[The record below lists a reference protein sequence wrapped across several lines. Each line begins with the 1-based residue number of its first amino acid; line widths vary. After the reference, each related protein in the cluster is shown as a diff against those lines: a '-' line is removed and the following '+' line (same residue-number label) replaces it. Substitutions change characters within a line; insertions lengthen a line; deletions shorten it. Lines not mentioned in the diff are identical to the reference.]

1 MFLLGLLI
9 LSACTNDEY
18 LAQRTEVEEG
28 IPTVVKLSVTIPM
41 SGKIETKAF
50 SDSGVADLYVFSFKK
65 DNDEFIT
72 AQKYTELSGS
82 TISFS
87 TLSGEQR
94 IFAIGNVDYDMF
106 PGLSERLESWLGN
119 NHPSKSDLTSLLA
132 EVGGDKAVQFANT
145 TSLVSGLW
153 NNEDDTKDY
162 CTVKV
167 DGTLVEKGKIYLK
180 RVAAKVTFKIEVADG
195 REFKLKISDMD
206 QPLGYAIGNSLEVM
220 EAIELLKGN
229 GPKDLLELTLT
240 IGSNMLLCAKKAE
253 TEEQARKR
261 LEENIANGKEGCNS
275 ADDREKLSKG
285 SLRNSPP
292 EGRVFTYVDKP
303 ATYVLLKGSYYAK
316 DTDGKETSA
325 EVVYCIHLGLGA
337 GSSDK
342 VDHKD
347 FSTKRNMNYT
357 YNIQIEGVESIKT
370 EVTATD
376 NNVWRQ
382 EGDVTVSG
390 EGKSIQLDAHF
401 EARKITFHKSDF
413 KTTDLR
419 VYVKDP
425 LTNFQLTEFSELKEE
440 SKNWV
445 SFKSLKDVPV
455 EETYKYPDEKHVSE
469 LLSVEELLTELNKW
483 AKGENSLLAP
493 TNEGAIEFVCFV
505 NEYYYQSI
513 MWPEFVNTLDR
524 EFFIMDKTQ
533 KQTSGGNSTLTSDAS
548 FVIKQHSIQ
557 TIYDLNKGEDYNAWG
572 IETINETG
580 LLNTTTNPSKI
591 KDIAYGRLNLP
602 DFSGKG
608 WSTFLDYSKESN
620 SNQMKD
626 DYKNAYY
633 ACLQRNRDENGD
645 GVIDS
650 KEKKWYL
657 ASSGQYISLWL
668 GRSSLSAESSLFN
681 IDDWVKEGFA
691 KNIPAKY
698 HYIPSNN
705 DGKVVFWAE
714 EGITIGN
721 DDSHTTGKIRNYR
734 CIRDLNMK
742 GMDENNLDRKK
753 APETLFKISSVDP
766 KALTV
771 TFDYLNA
778 NSLKPAPSMNE
789 LDPHNERDNDIN
801 RVYKSFCIVRGS
813 VSSNQ
818 VGGTWKAKTNL
829 TNPCNRIMNEHG
841 WRMPNQAELSV
852 IYLVGTDAS
861 AYGSYKKNEFNG
873 LKGQTVFA
881 RTSYSGIAKNGKSG
895 QHAYRLLAN
904 EHISLVEKTGYTGF
918 IRCVKD
924 NYK

>member
-1 MFLLGLLI
+1 MKQYIMFLLGLLI

-28 IPTVVKLSVTIPM
+28 IPMVVKLSVTIPM

-195 REFKLKISDMD
+195 REFKLKSY
-206 QPLGYAIGNSLEVM
+206 QVCEV
-220 EAIELLKGN
+220 
-229 GPKDLLELTLT
+229 PKKVNVWEGSTSEEIVSYSTQELTISRDEGFFT
-240 IGSNMLLCAKKAE
+240 FYMP
-253 TEEQARKR
+253 
-261 LEENIANGKEGCNS
+261 ENIANGKEGCNS

>member
-1 MFLLGLLI
+1 MMKQYIMFLLGLLI

-195 REFKLKISDMD
+195 REFKLKSYQVCEVPKKVNVWEGSTSEEIVSYSTQELAISRDEGFFTFYM
-206 QPLGYAIGNSLEVM
+206 P
-220 EAIELLKGN
+220 
-229 GPKDLLELTLT
+229 
-240 IGSNMLLCAKKAE
+240 
-253 TEEQARKR
+253 
-261 LEENIANGKEGCNS
+261 ENIANGKEGCNS

>member
-1 MFLLGLLI
+1 MMKQYIMFLLGLLI

-87 TLSGEQR
+87 SLSGEQR

-195 REFKLKISDMD
+195 REFKLKSY
-206 QPLGYAIGNSLEVM
+206 QVCEV
-220 EAIELLKGN
+220 
-229 GPKDLLELTLT
+229 PKKVNVWEGSTSEEIVSYSTQELTISRDEGFFT
-240 IGSNMLLCAKKAE
+240 FYMP
-253 TEEQARKR
+253 
-261 LEENIANGKEGCNS
+261 ENIANGKEGCNS

>member
-1 MFLLGLLI
+1 MKQYIMFLLGLLI

-106 PGLSERLESWLGN
+106 PGLSERLEAGFGN

-195 REFKLKISDMD
+195 REFKLKSY
-206 QPLGYAIGNSLEVM
+206 QVCEV
-220 EAIELLKGN
+220 
-229 GPKDLLELTLT
+229 PKKVNVWEGSTSEEIVSYSTQELTISKDEGFFT
-240 IGSNMLLCAKKAE
+240 FYMP
-253 TEEQARKR
+253 
-261 LEENIANGKEGCNS
+261 ENIANGKEGCNS

-533 KQTSGGNSTLTSDAS
+533 KQTSGGISTLTSDAS

-841 WRMPNQAELSV
+841 WRMPNQSELSV

-881 RTSYSGIAKNGKSG
+881 RTSYSGIAKNGKS
-895 QHAYRLLAN
+895 
-904 EHISLVEKTGYTGF
+904 
-918 IRCVKD
+918 
-924 NYK
+924 

>member
-1 MFLLGLLI
+1 MMKQYIMFLLGLLI

-195 REFKLKISDMD
+195 REFKLKSY
-206 QPLGYAIGNSLEVM
+206 QVCEV
-220 EAIELLKGN
+220 
-229 GPKDLLELTLT
+229 PKKVNVWEGSTSEEIVSYSTQELTISRDEGFFT
-240 IGSNMLLCAKKAE
+240 FYMP
-253 TEEQARKR
+253 
-261 LEENIANGKEGCNS
+261 ENIANGKEGCNS

-425 LTNFQLTEFSELKEE
+425 LTNFQLTEFSELKEV

>member
-1 MFLLGLLI
+1 MKQYIMFLLGLLI

-195 REFKLKISDMD
+195 REFKLKSY
-206 QPLGYAIGNSLEVM
+206 QVCEV
-220 EAIELLKGN
+220 
-229 GPKDLLELTLT
+229 PKKVNVWEGSTSEEIVSYSTQELTISKDEGFFT
-240 IGSNMLLCAKKAE
+240 FYMP
-253 TEEQARKR
+253 
-261 LEENIANGKEGCNS
+261 ENIANGKEGCNS

-668 GRSSLSAESSLFN
+668 GRSSLSAESSLFK

>member
-1 MFLLGLLI
+1 MMKQYIMFLLGLLI

-195 REFKLKISDMD
+195 REFKLKSY
-206 QPLGYAIGNSLEVM
+206 QVCEV
-220 EAIELLKGN
+220 
-229 GPKDLLELTLT
+229 PKKVNVWEGSTSEEIVSYSTQELTISKDEGFFT
-240 IGSNMLLCAKKAE
+240 FYMP
-253 TEEQARKR
+253 
-261 LEENIANGKEGCNS
+261 ENIANGKEGCNS

-789 LDPHNERDNDIN
+789 LDPHNERNNDIN

>member
-1 MFLLGLLI
+1 MMKQYIMFLLGLLI

-195 REFKLKISDMD
+195 REFKLKSY
-206 QPLGYAIGNSLEVM
+206 QVCEV
-220 EAIELLKGN
+220 
-229 GPKDLLELTLT
+229 PKKVNVWEGSTSEEIVSYSTQELTISRDEGFFT
-240 IGSNMLLCAKKAE
+240 FYMP
-253 TEEQARKR
+253 
-261 LEENIANGKEGCNS
+261 ENIANGKEGCNS

-382 EGDVTVSG
+382 EEDVTVSG

>member
-1 MFLLGLLI
+1 MKQYIMFLLGLLI

-195 REFKLKISDMD
+195 REFKLKSY
-206 QPLGYAIGNSLEVM
+206 QVCEV
-220 EAIELLKGN
+220 
-229 GPKDLLELTLT
+229 PKKVNVWEGSTSEEIVSYSTQELTISRDEGFFT
-240 IGSNMLLCAKKAE
+240 FYMP
-253 TEEQARKR
+253 
-261 LEENIANGKEGCNS
+261 ENIANGKEGCNS

-303 ATYVLLKGSYYAK
+303 ATYVLVKGSYYAK

-852 IYLVGTDAS
+852 IYLVGTDVS

-904 EHISLVEKTGYTGF
+904 EHISLVEKTGYNGF

>member
-1 MFLLGLLI
+1 MMKQYIMFLLGLLI

-195 REFKLKISDMD
+195 REFKLKSY
-206 QPLGYAIGNSLEVM
+206 QVCEV
-220 EAIELLKGN
+220 
-229 GPKDLLELTLT
+229 PKKVNVWEGSTSEEIVSYSTQELTISKDEGFFT
-240 IGSNMLLCAKKAE
+240 FYMP
-253 TEEQARKR
+253 
-261 LEENIANGKEGCNS
+261 ENIANGKEGCNS

-691 KNIPAKY
+691 KNISAKY

>member
-1 MFLLGLLI
+1 MMKQYIMFLLGLLI

-195 REFKLKISDMD
+195 REFKLKSY
-206 QPLGYAIGNSLEVM
+206 QVCEV
-220 EAIELLKGN
+220 
-229 GPKDLLELTLT
+229 PKKVNVWEGSTSEEIVSYSTQELTISRDEGFFT
-240 IGSNMLLCAKKAE
+240 FYMP
-253 TEEQARKR
+253 
-261 LEENIANGKEGCNS
+261 ENIANGKEDCNS

>member
-1 MFLLGLLI
+1 MMKQYIMFLLGLLI

-195 REFKLKISDMD
+195 REFKLKSY
-206 QPLGYAIGNSLEVM
+206 QVCEV
-220 EAIELLKGN
+220 
-229 GPKDLLELTLT
+229 PKKVNVWEGSTSEEIVSYSTQELTISKDEGFFT
-240 IGSNMLLCAKKAE
+240 FYMP
-253 TEEQARKR
+253 
-261 LEENIANGKEGCNS
+261 ENIANGKEGCNS

-445 SFKSLKDVPV
+445 SFKPLKDVPV

>member
-1 MFLLGLLI
+1 MMKQYIMFLLGLLI

-195 REFKLKISDMD
+195 REFKLKSY
-206 QPLGYAIGNSLEVM
+206 QVCEV
-220 EAIELLKGN
+220 
-229 GPKDLLELTLT
+229 PKKVNVWEGSTSEEIVSYSTQELTISRDEGFFT
-240 IGSNMLLCAKKAE
+240 FYMP
-253 TEEQARKR
+253 
-261 LEENIANGKEGCNS
+261 ENIANGKEGCNS
-275 ADDREKLSKG
+275 ADNREKLSKG

>member
-1 MFLLGLLI
+1 MKQYIMFLLGLLI

-195 REFKLKISDMD
+195 REFKLKSY
-206 QPLGYAIGNSLEVM
+206 QVCEV
-220 EAIELLKGN
+220 
-229 GPKDLLELTLT
+229 PKKVNVWEGSTSEEIVSYSTQELTISRDEGFFT
-240 IGSNMLLCAKKAE
+240 FYMP
-253 TEEQARKR
+253 
-261 LEENIANGKEGCNS
+261 ENIANGKEGCNS

-303 ATYVLLKGSYYAK
+303 ATYVVLKGSYYAK

>member
-1 MFLLGLLI
+1 MMKQYIMFLLGLLI

-195 REFKLKISDMD
+195 REFKLKSY
-206 QPLGYAIGNSLEVM
+206 QVCEV
-220 EAIELLKGN
+220 
-229 GPKDLLELTLT
+229 PKKVNVWEGSTSEEIVSYSTQELTISRDEGFFT
-240 IGSNMLLCAKKAE
+240 FYMP
-253 TEEQARKR
+253 
-261 LEENIANGKEGCNS
+261 ENIANGKEGCNS

-440 SKNWV
+440 SHNWV
-445 SFKSLKDVPV
+445 SFKSLKDVRV

>member
-1 MFLLGLLI
+1 MMKQYIMFLLGLLI

-106 PGLSERLESWLGN
+106 SGLSERLESWLGN

-195 REFKLKISDMD
+195 REFKLKSY
-206 QPLGYAIGNSLEVM
+206 QVCEV
-220 EAIELLKGN
+220 
-229 GPKDLLELTLT
+229 PKKVNVWEGSTSEEIVSYSTQELTISKDEGFFT
-240 IGSNMLLCAKKAE
+240 FYMP
-253 TEEQARKR
+253 
-261 LEENIANGKEGCNS
+261 ENIANGKEGCNS

>member
-1 MFLLGLLI
+1 MMKQYIMFLLGLLI

-195 REFKLKISDMD
+195 REFKLKSY
-206 QPLGYAIGNSLEVM
+206 QVCEV
-220 EAIELLKGN
+220 
-229 GPKDLLELTLT
+229 PKKVNVWEGSTSEEIVSYSTQELTISRDEGFFT
-240 IGSNMLLCAKKAE
+240 FYMP
-253 TEEQARKR
+253 
-261 LEENIANGKEGCNS
+261 ENIANGKEGCNS
-275 ADDREKLSKG
+275 ADDREKLSKV

-401 EARKITFHKSDF
+401 EVRKITFHKSDF

>member
-1 MFLLGLLI
+1 MMKQYIMFLLGLLI

-195 REFKLKISDMD
+195 REFKLKSY
-206 QPLGYAIGNSLEVM
+206 QVCEV
-220 EAIELLKGN
+220 
-229 GPKDLLELTLT
+229 PKKVNVWEGSTSEEIVSYSTQELTISRDEGFFT
-240 IGSNMLLCAKKAE
+240 FYMP
-253 TEEQARKR
+253 
-261 LEENIANGKEGCNS
+261 ENIANGKEGCNS

-445 SFKSLKDVPV
+445 SFKPLKDVPV

>member
-1 MFLLGLLI
+1 MKQYIMFLLGLLI

-195 REFKLKISDMD
+195 REFKLKSY
-206 QPLGYAIGNSLEVM
+206 QVCEV
-220 EAIELLKGN
+220 
-229 GPKDLLELTLT
+229 PKKVNVWEGSTSEEIVSYSTQELTISKDEGFFT
-240 IGSNMLLCAKKAE
+240 FYMP
-253 TEEQARKR
+253 
-261 LEENIANGKEGCNS
+261 ENIANGKEGCNS

-753 APETLFKISSVDP
+753 APETHFKIYSVDP

>member
-1 MFLLGLLI
+1 MKQYIMFLLGLLI

-195 REFKLKISDMD
+195 REFKLKSY
-206 QPLGYAIGNSLEVM
+206 QVCEV
-220 EAIELLKGN
+220 
-229 GPKDLLELTLT
+229 PKKVNVWEGSTSEEIVSYSTQELTISRDEGFFT
-240 IGSNMLLCAKKAE
+240 FYMP
-253 TEEQARKR
+253 
-261 LEENIANGKEGCNS
+261 ENIANGKEGCNS

-818 VGGTWKAKTNL
+818 VGGTWKAK
-829 TNPCNRIMNEHG
+829 CNRIMNEHG

>member
-1 MFLLGLLI
+1 MMKQYIMFLLGLLI

-195 REFKLKISDMD
+195 REFKLKSY
-206 QPLGYAIGNSLEVM
+206 QVCEV
-220 EAIELLKGN
+220 
-229 GPKDLLELTLT
+229 PKKVNVWEGSTSEEIVSYSTQELTISRDEGFFT
-240 IGSNMLLCAKKAE
+240 FYMP
-253 TEEQARKR
+253 
-261 LEENIANGKEGCNS
+261 ENIANGKEGCNS

-861 AYGSYKKNEFNG
+861 AYGSYKKNEFKG

>member
-1 MFLLGLLI
+1 MVLLI
-9 LSACTNDEY
+9 YMCFPL
-18 LAQRTEVEEG
+18 
-28 IPTVVKLSVTIPM
+28 
-41 SGKIETKAF
+41 
-50 SDSGVADLYVFSFKK
+50 K

-195 REFKLKISDMD
+195 REFKLKSY
-206 QPLGYAIGNSLEVM
+206 QVCEV
-220 EAIELLKGN
+220 
-229 GPKDLLELTLT
+229 PKKVNVWEGSTSEEIVSYSTQELTISRDEGFFT
-240 IGSNMLLCAKKAE
+240 FYMP
-253 TEEQARKR
+253 
-261 LEENIANGKEGCNS
+261 ENIANGKEGCNS

>member
-1 MFLLGLLI
+1 M
-9 LSACTNDEY
+9 
-18 LAQRTEVEEG
+18 
-28 IPTVVKLSVTIPM
+28 KLSVTIPM

-195 REFKLKISDMD
+195 REFKLKSY
-206 QPLGYAIGNSLEVM
+206 QVCEV
-220 EAIELLKGN
+220 
-229 GPKDLLELTLT
+229 PKKVNVWEGSTSEEIVSYSTQELTISRDEGFFT
-240 IGSNMLLCAKKAE
+240 FYMP
-253 TEEQARKR
+253 
-261 LEENIANGKEGCNS
+261 ENIANGKEGCNS

>member
-1 MFLLGLLI
+1 MKQYIMFLLGLLI

-195 REFKLKISDMD
+195 REFKLKSYQVCEVPKKVNVWEGSTSEEIVS
-206 QPLGYAIGNSLEVM
+206 NSTQ
-220 EAIELLKGN
+220 
-229 GPKDLLELTLT
+229 ELTISRDEGFFT
-240 IGSNMLLCAKKAE
+240 FYMP
-253 TEEQARKR
+253 
-261 LEENIANGKEGCNS
+261 ENIANGKEGCNS

>member
-1 MFLLGLLI
+1 MKQYIMFLLGLLI

-180 RVAAKVTFKIEVADG
+180 RLAAKVTFKIEVADG
-195 REFKLKISDMD
+195 REFKLKSY
-206 QPLGYAIGNSLEVM
+206 QVCEV
-220 EAIELLKGN
+220 
-229 GPKDLLELTLT
+229 PKKVNVWEGSTSEEIVSYSTQELTISRDEGFFT
-240 IGSNMLLCAKKAE
+240 FYMP
-253 TEEQARKR
+253 
-261 LEENIANGKEGCNS
+261 ENIANGKEGCNS

>member
-1 MFLLGLLI
+1 MKQYIMFLLGLLI

-195 REFKLKISDMD
+195 REFKLKSY
-206 QPLGYAIGNSLEVM
+206 QVCEV
-220 EAIELLKGN
+220 
-229 GPKDLLELTLT
+229 PKKVNVWEGSTSEEIVSYSTQELTISRDEGFFT
-240 IGSNMLLCAKKAE
+240 FYMP
-253 TEEQARKR
+253 
-261 LEENIANGKEGCNS
+261 ENIANGKEGCNS

-425 LTNFQLTEFSELKEE
+425 LTNFQLTEFSELKKE

-455 EETYKYPDEKHVSE
+455 EETYKYPAEKHVSE

-483 AKGENSLLAP
+483 AKEENSLLAP

-580 LLNTTTNPSKI
+580 LLNTPTNPSKI

>member
-1 MFLLGLLI
+1 
-9 LSACTNDEY
+9 
-18 LAQRTEVEEG
+18 
-28 IPTVVKLSVTIPM
+28 M

-195 REFKLKISDMD
+195 REFKLKSY
-206 QPLGYAIGNSLEVM
+206 QVCEV
-220 EAIELLKGN
+220 
-229 GPKDLLELTLT
+229 PKKVNVWEGSTSEEIVSYSTQELTISRDEGFFT
-240 IGSNMLLCAKKAE
+240 FYMP
-253 TEEQARKR
+253 
-261 LEENIANGKEGCNS
+261 ENIANGKEGCNS

-841 WRMPNQAELSV
+841 WPMPNQAELSV

>member
-195 REFKLKISDMD
+195 REFKLKSY
-206 QPLGYAIGNSLEVM
+206 QVCEV
-220 EAIELLKGN
+220 
-229 GPKDLLELTLT
+229 PKKVNVWEGSTSEEIVSYSTQELTISRDEGFFT
-240 IGSNMLLCAKKAE
+240 FYMP
-253 TEEQARKR
+253 
-261 LEENIANGKEGCNS
+261 ENIANGKEGCNS

-801 RVYKSFCIVRGS
+801 RVYKSFCIFRGS

-852 IYLVGTDAS
+852 IYLVGTDAC

>member
-1 MFLLGLLI
+1 MMKQYIMFLLGLLI

-195 REFKLKISDMD
+195 REFKLKSY
-206 QPLGYAIGNSLEVM
+206 QVCEV
-220 EAIELLKGN
+220 
-229 GPKDLLELTLT
+229 PKKVNVWEGSTSEEIVSYSTQELTISRDEGFFT
-240 IGSNMLLCAKKAE
+240 FYMP
-253 TEEQARKR
+253 
-261 LEENIANGKEGCNS
+261 ENIANGKEGCNS

-633 ACLQRNRDENGD
+633 ACLQRNRDETGD

>member
-1 MFLLGLLI
+1 MMKQYIMFLLGLLI
-9 LSACTNDEY
+9 LSACTNDE
-18 LAQRTEVEEG
+18 AQRTEVEEG

-195 REFKLKISDMD
+195 REFKLKSY
-206 QPLGYAIGNSLEVM
+206 QVCEV
-220 EAIELLKGN
+220 
-229 GPKDLLELTLT
+229 PKKVNVWEGSTSEEIVSYSTQELTISRDEGFFT
-240 IGSNMLLCAKKAE
+240 FYMP
-253 TEEQARKR
+253 
-261 LEENIANGKEGCNS
+261 ENIANGKEGCNS

>member
-1 MFLLGLLI
+1 MKQYIMFLLGLLI

-195 REFKLKISDMD
+195 REFKLKSY
-206 QPLGYAIGNSLEVM
+206 QVCEV
-220 EAIELLKGN
+220 
-229 GPKDLLELTLT
+229 PKKVNVWEGSTSEEIVSYSTQELTISRDEGFFT
-240 IGSNMLLCAKKAE
+240 FYMP
-253 TEEQARKR
+253 
-261 LEENIANGKEGCNS
+261 ENIANGKEGCNS

-513 MWPEFVNTLDR
+513 MWPEFVNPPDR

>member
-1 MFLLGLLI
+1 MMKQYIMFLLGLLI

-195 REFKLKISDMD
+195 REFKLKSY
-206 QPLGYAIGNSLEVM
+206 QVCEV
-220 EAIELLKGN
+220 
-229 GPKDLLELTLT
+229 PKKVNVWEGSTSEEIVSYSTQELTISRDEGFFT
-240 IGSNMLLCAKKAE
+240 FYMP
-253 TEEQARKR
+253 
-261 LEENIANGKEGCNS
+261 ENIANGKEGCNS

-668 GRSSLSAESSLFN
+668 GCSSLSAESSLFN

>member
-1 MFLLGLLI
+1 MKQYIMFLLGLLI

-195 REFKLKISDMD
+195 REFKLKSY
-206 QPLGYAIGNSLEVM
+206 QVCEV
-220 EAIELLKGN
+220 
-229 GPKDLLELTLT
+229 PKKVNVWEGSTSEEIVSYSTQELTISRDEGFFT
-240 IGSNMLLCAKKAE
+240 FYMP
-253 TEEQARKR
+253 
-261 LEENIANGKEGCNS
+261 ENIANGKEGCNS

-292 EGRVFTYVDKP
+292 EGRVFTYVDTP

>member
-1 MFLLGLLI
+1 MKQYIMFLLGLLI

-106 PGLSERLESWLGN
+106 PGLSERLEAWLGN

-195 REFKLKISDMD
+195 REFKLKSY
-206 QPLGYAIGNSLEVM
+206 QVCEV
-220 EAIELLKGN
+220 
-229 GPKDLLELTLT
+229 PKKVNVWEGSTSEEIVSYSTQELTISRDEGFFT
-240 IGSNMLLCAKKAE
+240 FYM
-253 TEEQARKR
+253 T
-261 LEENIANGKEGCNS
+261 ENIANGKEGCNS

>member
-1 MFLLGLLI
+1 MMKQYIMFLLGLLI

-195 REFKLKISDMD
+195 REFKLKSY
-206 QPLGYAIGNSLEVM
+206 QVCEV
-220 EAIELLKGN
+220 
-229 GPKDLLELTLT
+229 PKKVNVWEGSTSEEIVSYSTQELTISRDEGFFT
-240 IGSNMLLCAKKAE
+240 FYMP
-253 TEEQARKR
+253 
-261 LEENIANGKEGCNS
+261 ENIANGKEGCNS

-650 KEKKWYL
+650 KEKNWYL

-852 IYLVGTDAS
+852 SYLG
-861 AYGSYKKNEFNG
+861 
-873 LKGQTVFA
+873 
-881 RTSYSGIAKNGKSG
+881 
-895 QHAYRLLAN
+895 
-904 EHISLVEKTGYTGF
+904 
-918 IRCVKD
+918 
-924 NYK
+924 

>member
-1 MFLLGLLI
+1 MMKQYIMFLLGLLI

-195 REFKLKISDMD
+195 REFKLKSY
-206 QPLGYAIGNSLEVM
+206 QVCEV
-220 EAIELLKGN
+220 
-229 GPKDLLELTLT
+229 PKKVNVWEGSTSEEIVSYSTQELTISRDEGFFT
-240 IGSNMLLCAKKAE
+240 FYMP
-253 TEEQARKR
+253 
-261 LEENIANGKEGCNS
+261 ENIANGKEGCNS

-382 EGDVTVSG
+382 EGDITVSG

>member
-1 MFLLGLLI
+1 MMKQYIMFLLGLLI

-195 REFKLKISDMD
+195 REFKLKSY
-206 QPLGYAIGNSLEVM
+206 QVCEV
-220 EAIELLKGN
+220 
-229 GPKDLLELTLT
+229 PKKVNVWEGSTSEEIVSYSTQELTISRDEGFFT
-240 IGSNMLLCAKKAE
+240 FYMP
-253 TEEQARKR
+253 
-261 LEENIANGKEGCNS
+261 ENIANGKEGCNS

-721 DDSHTTGKIRNYR
+721 DNSHTTGKIRNYR

>member
-1 MFLLGLLI
+1 MKQYIMFLLGLLI

-195 REFKLKISDMD
+195 REFKLKSY
-206 QPLGYAIGNSLEVM
+206 QVCEV
-220 EAIELLKGN
+220 
-229 GPKDLLELTLT
+229 PKKVNVWEGSTSEEIVSYSTQELTISRDEGFFT
-240 IGSNMLLCAKKAE
+240 FYMP
-253 TEEQARKR
+253 
-261 LEENIANGKEGCNS
+261 ENIANGKEGCNS

-390 EGKSIQLDAHF
+390 ERKSIQLDAHF

>member
-1 MFLLGLLI
+1 MMKQYIMFLLGLLI

-195 REFKLKISDMD
+195 REFKLKSY
-206 QPLGYAIGNSLEVM
+206 QVCEV
-220 EAIELLKGN
+220 
-229 GPKDLLELTLT
+229 PKKVNVWEGSTSEEIVSYSTQELTISKDEGFFT
-240 IGSNMLLCAKKAE
+240 FYMP
-253 TEEQARKR
+253 
-261 LEENIANGKEGCNS
+261 ENIANGKEGCNS

-316 DTDGKETSA
+316 DTDGKETST

>member
-1 MFLLGLLI
+1 MMKQYIMFLLGLLI

-106 PGLSERLESWLGN
+106 PELSERLESWLGN

-195 REFKLKISDMD
+195 REFKLKSY
-206 QPLGYAIGNSLEVM
+206 QVCEV
-220 EAIELLKGN
+220 
-229 GPKDLLELTLT
+229 PKKVNVWEGSTSEEIVSYSTQELTISKDEGFFT
-240 IGSNMLLCAKKAE
+240 FYMP
-253 TEEQARKR
+253 
-261 LEENIANGKEGCNS
+261 ENIANGKEGCNS